1 MESAE
6 RKVEKVLHKNES
18 ACILPEMITEIQEK
32 RLKELLH
39 LFMEENT
46 KLNLSA
52 LRDEDSIWI
61 GHILDSVIFL
71 DILET
76 FSTFRSSLSVLDIG
90 TGGGFPLLPLAICMP
105 DTQFFGLDSTQKKLD
120 AITRMTDALQINN
133 VQMLSGRCEEL
144 GRDSA
149 HRDHYDIVTAR
160 AVAPLNVLLEYAA
173 PFVKPGG
180 YFVAWK
186 SMKMETE
193 LQESLLARA
202 ELSCHLKEK
211 YAYTLPGDWGE
222 RQLLIFEKTS
232 KTNKK
237 YPRETGA
244 PKHHPIV

>member
-1 MESAE
+1 
-6 RKVEKVLHKNES
+6 
-18 ACILPEMITEIQEK
+18 MITEIQEK